1 MTKHGEAAV
10 PPGKARMMN
19 EQAIKDFRNARARIQ
34 CELKALNGL
43 MNVEDHYPIEDI
55 NYGHVGD
62 LEYVEQKLEEALN
75 FLTRQSW
82 DSESEV

>member
-1 MTKHGEAAV
+1 
-10 PPGKARMMN
+10 MMN
-19 EQAIKDFRNARARIQ
+19 KQVVQDFLDARARVR
-34 CELKALNGL
+34 CELKALDGL
-43 MNVEDHYPIEDI
+43 INVESHLTPEDI

-62 LEYVEQKLEEALN
+62 LEYVEQKLEEVLN